1 MAEEECTG
9 PGIIHGSERPLSQA
23 YQLALLDLDGVVYRG
38 ADPVE
43 NAAAGIDQAKD
54 LGMKIAYTTNN
65 PSRFPLVVA
74 DQIRSFGLELE
85 DSDVITSAIVSAHM
99 MEEALKPGSTV
110 LVIGAKHLRDEL
122 EKVGFKVTDLAADHP
137 QAVIQSWYP
146 TISWQ
151 ELSQATYAIQSGARY
166 FATNRD
172 LTIPREGG
180 IAPGNGA
187 MLLPVIAASGKEP
200 EASAGKPEPFMYD
213 IALTMFSDTDRPLDR
228 QICLPVGD
236 RLDTDIEAANRG
248 GYDGAVVLT
257 GVADPRQIILAAPIN
272 RPVFV
277 CADLEGLNDP
287 QPEVRVSRGNGRLL
301 FTCRQAKA
309 WVDSESP
316 TIPARLHV
324 VESGSPAKES
334 GNEPAK
340 ELDSLDALRAAASAA
355 WHALDS
361 GLDPTDLRLPA
372 FAAKLH

>member
-1 MAEEECTG
+1 MAEEEFTE

-65 PSRFPLVVA
+65 PSRFPSVVA

-85 DSDVITSAIVSAHM
+85 DSL
-99 MEEALKPGSTV
+99 EPGSTV
-110 LVIGAKHLRDEL
+110 LVIGAEHLRDEL

-287 QPEVRVSRGNGRLL
+287 QPEVRVSRENGRLL

-324 VESGSPAKES
+324 VESGSPAKKS

-361 GLDPTDLRLPA
+361 GLDPTDFRLPA